1 MGAARSFATTILLV
15 SMVVP
20 LQLRAQHNYVFTQV
34 PTLGGPNIYA
44 NQTGA
49 KNNLLNAVGALTG
62 GAHPSLTSFARMTR
76 TTVLQSMH
84 SYFAIGLSSISAR
97 SQTDSTAQAFWI
109 NDSGT
114 AVGFSQIGTTDP
126 LNGGFPE
133 LRGTVWRNGQITSIG
148 TFGGNN
154 SMAQAVNNHGQ
165 VVGKSDTDGRRLS
178 RAARCQS
185 CR

>member
-62 GAHPSLTSFARMTR
+62 GADTSVTDQLCSNDPHDCSAEHAFIFRNR
-76 TTVLQSMH
+76 TLIDLG
-84 SYFAIGLSSISAR
+84 ALP
-97 SQTDSTAQAFWI
+97 D
-109 NDSGT
+109 
-114 AVGFSQIGTTDP
+114 GFNS
-126 LNGGFPE
+126 
-133 LRGTVWRNGQITSIG
+133 TSILD
-148 TFGGNN
+148 
-154 SMAQAVNNHGQ
+154 Q
-165 VVGKSDTDGRRLS
+165 R
-178 RAARCQS
+178 
-185 CR
+185 